1 MHLDGRVLG
10 RHDGVIRYTVGQ
22 RRGLGIAAGEPLFVV
37 RLDAENARVVVGP
50 REALATRS
58 IALRDFNWL
67 GDGEL
72 AQAVGAGLPV
82 FARVRSTRPPAA
94 ATLMLRDGRPVV
106 ELAGDEMGVAPGS
119 GLRPLRRRWAG
130 RPRAGRRHDRS
141 PRRRASGQKPRSV
154 LGPPFPGD

>member
-1 MHLDGRVLG
+1 VKSGDIVHLDGRVLG

-50 REALATRS
+50 REAVATRS

-67 GDGEL
+67 GDGDL
-72 AQAVGAGLPV
+72 VPAGCEGRPV

-94 ATLMLRDGRPVV
+94 GTLALRGGQPVV
-106 ELAGDEMGVAPGS
+106 ELAGDEMGVAPGQACVLYDCD
-119 GLRPLRRRWAG
+119 GPEAR
-130 RPRAGRRHDRS
+130 
-141 PRRRASGQKPRSV
+141 V
-154 LGPPFPGD
+154 LGGGTIEARLGAERAEAA